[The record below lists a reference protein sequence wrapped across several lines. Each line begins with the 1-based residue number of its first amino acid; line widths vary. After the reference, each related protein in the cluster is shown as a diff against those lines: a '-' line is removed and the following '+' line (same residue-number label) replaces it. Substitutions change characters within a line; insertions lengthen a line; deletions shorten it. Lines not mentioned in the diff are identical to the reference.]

1 MSSTVH
7 DQLLPVSWRAR
18 PGDFVSLMTL
28 YESNYLR
35 LRHLIPCLD
44 ALQGTC
50 TSSVAGQSPLLLRV
64 QELSPYTSTFILTYV
79 FDSGNGSIMDPDLQV
94 RVYHDAGMA
103 EVLACSR
110 WHKHEVLAALKS
122 ELYVHMGDRWL
133 RNIML
138 NKWIDY
144 CLTLGYQDAWCN

>member
-1 MSSTVH
+1 
-7 DQLLPVSWRAR
+7 
-18 PGDFVSLMTL
+18 MTL

-35 LRHLIPCLD
+35 LRQLIPCLD

-50 TSSVAGQSPLLLRV
+50 TASVDGQSPLLLRV

-79 FDSGNGSIMDPDLQV
+79 FDSGNGSIMDPDLQI

-103 EVLACSR
+103 EVLTCSR
-110 WHKHEVLAALKS
+110 WHKHEVLAAIKS
-122 ELYVHMGDRWL
+122 ELYVNMGDRWL

>member
-1 MSSTVH
+1 M
-7 DQLLPVSWRAR
+7 
-18 PGDFVSLMTL
+18 
-28 YESNYLR
+28 
-35 LRHLIPCLD
+35 
-44 ALQGTC
+44 
-50 TSSVAGQSPLLLRV
+50 RV

-110 WHKHEVLAALKS
+110 WHKHEVLAAIKS
-122 ELYVHMGDRWL
+122 ELYVNMGDRWL